1 MVPAQKEVV
10 VINQTKPQV
19 VQEPVSVP
27 PPPAVL
33 ARPKSTTPPVPKR
46 KLVKAN
52 SKPKSNNF
60 GKATSSV
67 KNFFSDQWKGMLLGA
82 GATFVLMLMVSNKE
96 ELFSNMPSFGS
107 LFESS
112 IEREMRNEL
121 KKNGKNI
128 RDNMDRGM
136 KEGIENQRKLYENLN
151 EDLKESRQEQ
161 KKWSERF
168 DRSFR

>member
-1 MVPAQKEVV
+1 MFFFIKNKNLHGPYELQQIKSLFENNVVNEDTKFFMKTDDRLKPVNMSSMVPAQKEVV

-60 GKATSSV
+60 GKPNCIDITIATS
-67 KNFFSDQWKGMLLGA
+67 
-82 GATFVLMLMVSNKE
+82 T
-96 ELFSNMPSFGS
+96 
-107 LFESS
+107 
-112 IEREMRNEL
+112 I
-121 KKNGKNI
+121 
-128 RDNMDRGM
+128 
-136 KEGIENQRKLYENLN
+136 
-151 EDLKESRQEQ
+151 
-161 KKWSERF
+161 
-168 DRSFR
+168 